1 MSADLSFALV
11 LGGGGVTGVAWE
23 TGIIAGLAAAGVDL
37 TRADL
42 VVGTSAGAVVAAQI
56 TSGVPVEELYQR
68 QLKPATG
75 EIGAHFGVGTML
87 RYAAAGLR
95 PGDDRQALRRMG
107 HAARAADTVPEQ
119 TRRDVIAGR
128 LPNHDWPAAPR
139 VLITAVDTET
149 GEEVAFDRDSGVDL
163 VSAVAASCAVPIVWP
178 TVTIDGRRYMD
189 GGVRSAANAHL
200 ARGYD
205 QVVVLAPTTTSLRRS
220 GRVATELA
228 ALGPAV
234 RSVVITPDA
243 EAKTAIGRNVLD
255 PARRAPAAETGRRQS
270 TTALEVVTAVLT
282 AA

>member
-1 MSADLSFALV
+1 MVDDSSFALV

-42 VVGTSAGAVVAAQI
+42 IVGTSAGAVVAAQI
-56 TSGVPVEELYQR
+56 TSGMPIEDLYQR
-68 QLKPATG
+68 QLQPAKG
-75 EIGAHFGVGTML
+75 EIGAHFGVATML

-95 PGDDRQALRRMG
+95 PGDDRHALRQLG
-107 HAARAADTVPEQ
+107 HAARTADTLPEQ

-139 VLITAVDTET
+139 LLITAIDTET
-149 GEEVAFDRDSGVDL
+149 GEEVVFDRDSGVDL

-178 TVTIDGRRYMD
+178 TVTIAGRRYMD

-200 ARGYD
+200 ARGHD
-205 QVVVLAPTTTSLRRS
+205 RVVVLAPTTTSLRRS
-220 GRVATELA
+220 GRVTTELA

-234 RSVVITPDA
+234 RSVVITPDP

-255 PARRAPAAETGRRQS
+255 PAKRAAAAETGRRQS
-270 TTALEVVTAVLT
+270 TTALPSISAALT
-282 AA
+282 